1 MPKRLINQS
10 KRKIIIQKLISVEDE
25 LGQEVEAEWQDFKV
39 LWATIKTM
47 QGREYFAAATA
58 QAENTYRF
66 IIRYTTGITNDMRII
81 YKGRVFSIVE
91 PPINDDELNKTLTI
105 LAKEKV

>member
-10 KRKIIIQKLISVEDE
+10 KRKIIIQRLVTVTDE
-25 LGQEVEAEWQDFKV
+25 LGQELEDEWQDFKAP
-39 LWATIKTM
+39 WATIKTM

-66 IIRYTTGITNDMRII
+66 IIRYTTDVTNDMRII
-81 YKGRVFSIVE
+81 YKGRVFDIIE

-105 LAKEKV
+105 IAKEKV